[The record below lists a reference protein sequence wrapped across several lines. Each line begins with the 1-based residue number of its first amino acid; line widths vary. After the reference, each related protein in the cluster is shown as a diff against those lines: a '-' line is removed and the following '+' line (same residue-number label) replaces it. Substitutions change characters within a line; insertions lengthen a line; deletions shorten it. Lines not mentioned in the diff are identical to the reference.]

1 MYRLKKVNISMGDYV
16 GIIVI
21 CVYAVPI
28 VEPLLR
34 LLAFRFQSV
43 SYVSVYPQSCLK
55 LSNFAKL
62 SARRNGTRS
71 TNL

>member
-28 VEPLLR
+28 VEPILR
-34 LLAFRFQSV
+34 LLAF
-43 SYVSVYPQSCLK
+43 
-55 LSNFAKL
+55 
-62 SARRNGTRS
+62 
-71 TNL
+71 